1 MKVKMKTR
9 IAGYHPGPDGNSVAW
24 PDAGTEL
31 ELPDHEGAKLV
42 AAGLAEPV
50 VDKKE
55 EKAVVPE
62 HSEKRGGGGRKF
74 LEDED

>member
-31 ELPDHEGAKLV
+31 ELDDHEAAKLV
-42 AAGLAEPV
+42 EAGLAEAV
-50 VDKKE
+50 AEKDAKV
-55 EKAVVPE
+55 EKAVVE
-62 HSEKRGGGGRKF
+62 EKSERRGSHGKN
-74 LEDED
+74 